1 MAAIFDSDLFGEP
14 IETVTAASFS
24 EVTYVLNFAEAQSR
38 AGAYVMVM
46 LSYEA
51 APAFDSALTTHKGNE
66 FPLAWA
72 AVFAHPAN
80 LATENGPSVN
90 SSSLWTPSVQRN
102 EYDRCV
108 SRIHD
113 LIAAGDTYQV
123 NYSFPLTS
131 SFSGDAFMWYRRLAQ
146 GGARYS

>member
-14 IETVTAASFS
+14 IETVTSASFS
-24 EVTYVLNFAEAQSR
+24 EVTYVWRFGGGESY
-38 AGAYVMVM
+38 AGASVLVM
-46 LSYEA
+46 LWYEA

-72 AVFAHPAN
+72 AVFSHPAN
-80 LATENGPSVN
+80 LATETGPSVN

-108 SRIHD
+108 
-113 LIAAGDTYQV
+113 
-123 NYSFPLTS
+123 
-131 SFSGDAFMWYRRLAQ
+131 
-146 GGARYS
+146 